1 MMNEKEESPKVKFN
15 QKDYVKCAEDVIK
28 YLEKEEFSVI
38 TNPKNSKRGSKDT
51 LTTSAIRNILS
62 STSEIYD
69 MVRSQGPEAVRDKLA
84 YLKVKLI
91 YQSGR
96 NAAVKRFV
104 KVSKLIQAL
113 DRLERYYQKP
123 DEKAMIIL
131 FCRYME
137 ALVAYHYYYTD
148 KKD

>member
-1 MMNEKEESPKVKFN
+1 MMNEKEEYPKVKFN
-15 QKDYVKCAEDVIK
+15 QKDYVKCAENVIK
-28 YLEKEEFSVI
+28 FLKKENFGVV
-38 TNPKNSKRGSKDT
+38 GSKET
-51 LTTSAIRNILS
+51 LSTSKIRNILS

-96 NAAVKRFV
+96 YPVVKRFV
-104 KVSKLIQAL
+104 EVSKLIQAL
-113 DRLERYYQKP
+113 DRLEVKYYQQP
-123 DEKAMIIL
+123 EEKAMIIL

-137 ALVAYHYYYTD
+137 ALVAYFKYYGG
-148 KKD
+148 KD

>member
-1 MMNEKEESPKVKFN
+1 MDMMNEKEESPKVKFN

-38 TNPKNSKRGSKDT
+38 TNPKRGSRDT

-69 MVRSQGPEAVRDKLA
+69 MVRAQGPEAVRDKLA

-137 ALVAYHYYYTD
+137 ALVAYFKYHGG
-148 KKD
+148 KD

>member
-1 MMNEKEESPKVKFN
+1 MNEKEESPKVKFN

-38 TNPKNSKRGSKDT
+38 TNPKRGSRDT

-69 MVRSQGPEAVRDKLA
+69 MVRAQGPEAVRDKLA

-137 ALVAYHYYYTD
+137 ALVAYFKYHGG
-148 KKD
+148 KD

>member
-113 DRLERYYQKP
+113 DRYYQKP

-137 ALVAYHYYYTD
+137 ALVAYFKYYGG
-148 KKD
+148 KD

>member
-1 MMNEKEESPKVKFN
+1 
-15 QKDYVKCAEDVIK
+15 
-28 YLEKEEFSVI
+28 
-38 TNPKNSKRGSKDT
+38 
-51 LTTSAIRNILS
+51 
-62 STSEIYD
+62 

-137 ALVAYHYYYTD
+137 ALVAYFKYYGG
-148 KKD
+148 KD

>member
-15 QKDYVKCAEDVIK
+15 QKDYVKSAEDVIK

-137 ALVAYHYYYTD
+137 ALVAYFKYYGG
-148 KKD
+148 KD

>member
-15 QKDYVKCAEDVIK
+15 QKDYVKSAEDVIK
-28 YLEKEEFSVI
+28 YLEKEKFSTF
-38 TNPKNSKRGSKDT
+38 TNAKKGSKDT

-137 ALVAYHYYYTD
+137 ALVAYFKYYGG
-148 KKD
+148 KD

>member
-38 TNPKNSKRGSKDT
+38 TNPKRGSRDT

-69 MVRSQGPEAVRDKLA
+69 MVRAQGPEAVRDKLA

-104 KVSKLIQAL
+104 KVSKLIQAF

-137 ALVAYHYYYTD
+137 ALVAYFKYHGG
-148 KKD
+148 KD

>member
-1 MMNEKEESPKVKFN
+1 MMNEKEEYPKVKFN
-15 QKDYVKCAEDVIK
+15 QKDYVKSAEDVIK
-28 YLEKEEFSVI
+28 YLEKEKFSTF
-38 TNPKNSKRGSKDT
+38 TNAKKGSKDT
-51 LTTSAIRNILS
+51 LTTSAIRNILG

-137 ALVAYHYYYTD
+137 ALVAYFKYYGG
-148 KKD
+148 KD

>member
-1 MMNEKEESPKVKFN
+1 MMNEKEESSKVKFN

-137 ALVAYHYYYTD
+137 ALVAYFKYYGG
-148 KKD
+148 KD

>member
-1 MMNEKEESPKVKFN
+1 MMNEKEEYPKVKFN
-15 QKDYVKCAEDVIK
+15 QKDYVKSAEDVIK
-28 YLEKEEFSVI
+28 YLEKEKFSTF
-38 TNPKNSKRGSKDT
+38 TNAKKGSKDT
-51 LTTSAIRNILS
+51 LTTSAIRNILG

-113 DRLERYYQKP
+113 DLLEEKYYQKP
-123 DEKAMIIL
+123 EEKDKIIL

-137 ALVAYHYYYTD
+137 ALVAYFKYYGG
-148 KKD
+148 KD

>member
-15 QKDYVKCAEDVIK
+15 QKDYVKCAENVIK

-38 TNPKNSKRGSKDT
+38 TNPKRGSRDI

-69 MVRSQGPEAVRDKLA
+69 MVKSQGPEAVRDKLA

-113 DRLERYYQKP
+113 DLLEEKYYQKSE
-123 DEKAMIIL
+123 EKDKIIL

-137 ALVAYHYYYTD
+137 ALVAYFKYYGG
-148 KKD
+148 KD

>member
-15 QKDYVKCAEDVIK
+15 QKDYVKSAEDVIK

-38 TNPKNSKRGSKDT
+38 TNPKRGSRDI
-51 LTTSAIRNILS
+51 LTTSAIRNILG

-104 KVSKLIQAL
+104 EVSKLIQAL
-113 DRLERYYQKP
+113 DLLEEKYYQKSE
-123 DEKAMIIL
+123 EKDKIIL

-137 ALVAYHYYYTD
+137 ALVAYFKYYGG
-148 KKD
+148 KD

>member
-1 MMNEKEESPKVKFN
+1 MDMMNEKEESPKVKFN
-15 QKDYVKCAEDVIK
+15 QKDYVKCAENVIK

-38 TNPKNSKRGSKDT
+38 TNPKRGSRDI

-69 MVRSQGPEAVRDKLA
+69 MVKSQGPEAVRDKLA

-137 ALVAYHYYYTD
+137 ALVAYFKYYGG
-148 KKD
+148 KD

>member
-1 MMNEKEESPKVKFN
+1 MMNEKEEYPKVKFN
-15 QKDYVKCAEDVIK
+15 QKDYVKCAENVIK
-28 YLEKEEFSVI
+28 FLKKENFGVV
-38 TNPKNSKRGSKDT
+38 GSKET
-51 LTTSAIRNILS
+51 LSTSKIRNILS

-96 NAAVKRFV
+96 YPVVKRFV
-104 KVSKLIQAL
+104 EVSKLIQAL
-113 DRLERYYQKP
+113 DRLDVKYYQQP
-123 DEKAMIIL
+123 EEKAMIIL

-137 ALVAYHYYYTD
+137 ALVAYFKYYGG
-148 KKD
+148 KD

>member
-1 MMNEKEESPKVKFN
+1 MMNEKEEYPKVKFN
-15 QKDYVKCAEDVIK
+15 QKDYVKSAEDVIE
-28 YLEKEEFSVI
+28 YLEKEKFSTF
-38 TNPKNSKRGSKDT
+38 TNAKKGSKDT
-51 LTTSAIRNILS
+51 LTTSAIRNILG

-113 DRLERYYQKP
+113 DLLEEKYYQKSE
-123 DEKAMIIL
+123 EKDKIIL

-137 ALVAYHYYYTD
+137 ALVAYFKYYGG
-148 KKD
+148 KD

>member
-15 QKDYVKCAEDVIK
+15 QKDYVKCAENVIK

-38 TNPKNSKRGSKDT
+38 TNPKRGSRDI

-69 MVRSQGPEAVRDKLA
+69 MVKSQGPEAVRDKLA

-137 ALVAYHYYYTD
+137 ALVAYFKYYGG
-148 KKD
+148 KD

>member
-1 MMNEKEESPKVKFN
+1 MMNEKEEYPKVKFN
-15 QKDYVKCAEDVIK
+15 QKDYVKSAEDVIK

-38 TNPKNSKRGSKDT
+38 TNPKRGSRDI
-51 LTTSAIRNILS
+51 LTTSAIRNILG

-104 KVSKLIQAL
+104 EVSKLIQAL
-113 DRLERYYQKP
+113 DLLEEKYYQKSE
-123 DEKAMIIL
+123 EKDKIIL

-137 ALVAYHYYYTD
+137 ALVAYFKYYGG
-148 KKD
+148 KD

>member
-15 QKDYVKCAEDVIK
+15 QKDYVKRAEDVIK

-137 ALVAYHYYYTD
+137 ALVAYFKYYGG
-148 KKD
+148 KD

>member
-15 QKDYVKCAEDVIK
+15 HKDYVKCAEDVIK
-28 YLEKEEFSVI
+28 YLEKEESSVI
-38 TNPKNSKRGSKDT
+38 TNPKRGSRDT

-69 MVRSQGPEAVRDKLA
+69 MVRAQGPEAVRDKLA

-137 ALVAYHYYYTD
+137 ALVAYFKYHGG
-148 KKD
+148 KD

>member
-1 MMNEKEESPKVKFN
+1 MMNEKEEYPKVKFN
-15 QKDYVKCAEDVIK
+15 QKDYVKCADNVIK
-28 YLEKEEFSVI
+28 FLKKENFGVV
-38 TNPKNSKRGSKDT
+38 GSKET
-51 LTTSAIRNILS
+51 LSTSKIRNILS

-96 NAAVKRFV
+96 YPVVKRFV
-104 KVSKLIQAL
+104 EVSKLIQAL
-113 DRLERYYQKP
+113 DRLEVKYYQQP
-123 DEKAMIIL
+123 EEKAMIIL

-137 ALVAYHYYYTD
+137 ALVAYFKYYGG
-148 KKD
+148 KD

>member
-1 MMNEKEESPKVKFN
+1 M
-15 QKDYVKCAEDVIK
+15 IK

-62 STSEIYD
+62 LTSEIYD

-137 ALVAYHYYYTD
+137 ALVAYFKYYGG
-148 KKD
+148 KD

>member
-38 TNPKNSKRGSKDT
+38 TNPKRGSRDT

-69 MVRSQGPEAVRDKLA
+69 VVRAQGPEAVRDKLA

-137 ALVAYHYYYTD
+137 ALVAYFKYHGG
-148 KKD
+148 KD

>member
-96 NAAVKRFV
+96 NAAVKSFV

-137 ALVAYHYYYTD
+137 ALVAYFKYYGG
-148 KKD
+148 KD

>member
-1 MMNEKEESPKVKFN
+1 MNEKEESPKVKFN
-15 QKDYVKCAEDVIK
+15 QKDYVKSAEDVIK

-38 TNPKNSKRGSKDT
+38 TNPKRGSRDI
-51 LTTSAIRNILS
+51 LTTSAIRNILG

-104 KVSKLIQAL
+104 EVSKLIQAL
-113 DRLERYYQKP
+113 DLLEEKYYQKSE
-123 DEKAMIIL
+123 EKDKIIL

-137 ALVAYHYYYTD
+137 ALVAYFKYYGG
-148 KKD
+148 KD

>member
-15 QKDYVKCAEDVIK
+15 QKDYVKCAENVIK

-38 TNPKNSKRGSKDT
+38 TNPKRGSRDI
-51 LTTSAIRNILS
+51 LTTSAIRSILS

-69 MVRSQGPEAVRDKLA
+69 MVKSQGPEAVRDKLA

-137 ALVAYHYYYTD
+137 ALVAYFKYYGG
-148 KKD
+148 KD

>member
-15 QKDYVKCAEDVIK
+15 HKDYVKCAEDVIK

-38 TNPKNSKRGSKDT
+38 TNPKRGSRDT

-69 MVRSQGPEAVRDKLA
+69 MVRAQGPEAVRDKLA

-137 ALVAYHYYYTD
+137 ALVAYFKYHGG
-148 KKD
+148 KD

>member
-1 MMNEKEESPKVKFN
+1 MMNEKEEYPKVKFN
-15 QKDYVKCAEDVIK
+15 QKDYVKSAEDVIK
-28 YLEKEEFSVI
+28 YLEKEKFSTF
-38 TNPKNSKRGSKDT
+38 TNAKKGSKDT
-51 LTTSAIRNILS
+51 LTTSAIRNILG

-69 MVRSQGPEAVRDKLA
+69 MVRYQGPEAVRDKLA

-113 DRLERYYQKP
+113 DLLEEKYYQKSE
-123 DEKAMIIL
+123 EKDKIIL

-137 ALVAYHYYYTD
+137 ALVAYFKYYGG
-148 KKD
+148 KD

>member
-1 MMNEKEESPKVKFN
+1 MMNEKEEYPKVKFN

-51 LTTSAIRNILS
+51 LTTSAIRNILG

-113 DRLERYYQKP
+113 DLLEEKYYQKSE
-123 DEKAMIIL
+123 EKDKIIL

-137 ALVAYHYYYTD
+137 ALVAYFKYYGG
-148 KKD
+148 KD

>member
-62 STSEIYD
+62 STSD

-113 DRLERYYQKP
+113 DLLEEKYYQKSE
-123 DEKAMIIL
+123 EKDKIIL

-137 ALVAYHYYYTD
+137 ALVAYFKYYGG
-148 KKD
+148 KD

>member
-1 MMNEKEESPKVKFN
+1 MMNEKEESPKVKLN

-38 TNPKNSKRGSKDT
+38 TNPKRGSRDT

-69 MVRSQGPEAVRDKLA
+69 MVRAQGPEAVRDKLA

-137 ALVAYHYYYTD
+137 ALVAYFKYHGG
-148 KKD
+148 KD

>member
-69 MVRSQGPEAVRDKLA
+69 MVRSQGPEAVRDKL
-84 YLKVKLI
+84 I

-137 ALVAYHYYYTD
+137 ALVAYFKYYGG
-148 KKD
+148 KD

>member
-15 QKDYVKCAEDVIK
+15 QKDYVKSAEDVIK

-38 TNPKNSKRGSKDT
+38 TNPKRGSRDI
-51 LTTSAIRNILS
+51 LTTSAIRNILG

-104 KVSKLIQAL
+104 EVSKLIQAL
-113 DRLERYYQKP
+113 DLLK
-123 DEKAMIIL
+123 
-131 FCRYME
+131 
-137 ALVAYHYYYTD
+137 
-148 KKD
+148 